1 MCAVSTDLT
10 IIHNNDVIRILNGRN
25 TLRNDDLGRIRNLF
39 QESLTD
45 QRICLGIYRAG
56 RIIQNQDLWFLQ

>member
-39 QESLTD
+39 QESFAD
-45 QRICLGIYRAG
+45 
-56 RIIQNQDLWFLQ
+56 